1 MMTFTAVLR
10 CIGACVAAIGIAAC
24 FVRPAAAADD
34 FYKGKTI
41 NLFIGS
47 GPGGGYDLFGRLVA
61 RHIGRHIPGEPT
73 VNPQNMPGAGSIN
86 SANYIYNAAPQ
97 DGTVLGI
104 GTPSIALLDAL
115 RQPGVR
121 FESAKFNWI
130 GRVAAEI
137 NVTFTAAAS
146 GVRTIE
152 DARQKEALIGCIS
165 DTSPLTIQTR
175 VMDSVLGTRFKL
187 IKGYADTAATLLAV
201 ERGEVEGTTLS
212 WSALQT
218 SKPEWI
224 ADKKVNLLVQYT
236 SHRSS
241 FVPDVPSAV
250 EFARTPEESQVISLY
265 VNGGDVGYAIMSGP
279 RVPAD
284 RVQILRDAFQA
295 MLTDK
300 AFLDDVSHLGAEFD
314 PLPGAE
320 LQKLIVTTTGLT
332 PAARE
337 RAQRALTE

>member
-1 MMTFTAVLR
+1 MRKVQAILR
-10 CIGACVAAIGIAAC
+10 LAAAIAVASRIGC
-24 FVRPAAAADD
+24 SMRPAAAADD

-41 NLFIGS
+41 NLYVGS

-61 RHIGRHIPGEPT
+61 RHIGRHIPGEPN

-146 GVRTIE
+146 SVRTIA
-152 DARQKEALIGCIS
+152 DARQTEALIGCIS

-175 VMDSVLGTRFKL
+175 VMDSVLGTHFKL

-201 ERGEVEGTTLS
+201 ERGEVEGTTIS
-212 WSALQT
+212 WSALQ
-218 SKPEWI
+218 SSRPEWI

-241 FVPDVPSAV
+241 FAPDVPAAV
-250 EFARTPEESQVISLY
+250 EFARTPEESQVVSLY

-279 RVPAD
+279 HVPVD
-284 RVQILRDAFQA
+284 RVKILRDAFAA
-295 MLTDK
+295 MLADK
-300 AFLDDVSHLGAEFD
+300 DFLDDVSRLGAELD
-314 PLPGAE
+314 PLPGVE
-320 LQKLIVTTTGLT
+320 LQKLIGATTNLT
-332 PAARE
+332 PAARL
-337 RAQRALTE
+337 RAQKALTE